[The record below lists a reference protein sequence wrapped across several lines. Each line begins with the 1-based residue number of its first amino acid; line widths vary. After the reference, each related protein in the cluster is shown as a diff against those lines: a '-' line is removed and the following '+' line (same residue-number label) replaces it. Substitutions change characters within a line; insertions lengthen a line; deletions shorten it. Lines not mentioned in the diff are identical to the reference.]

1 MFQVKSAAS
10 DNHLTSNSAQMTAQ
24 VNIYP
29 ICPKPQAA
37 ILTSTEVKYYTAFY
51 SSQSRLTSC
60 QLAPAMVLREA
71 VTMRCELFVKPIQ
84 KCLLSYLAF
93 MWLSSKTNCMYQM
106 WMIQAMS
113 CAPQLPTSTSPQKK
127 SARMEVVWILDQ
139 ILQWRRPLPKTWSIL
154 HLKVFL
160 MLKLLSNYGLFTRLS
175 QLPQTTTCLQILA

>member
-1 MFQVKSAAS
+1 
-10 DNHLTSNSAQMTAQ
+10 
-24 VNIYP
+24 
-29 ICPKPQAA
+29 
-37 ILTSTEVKYYTAFY
+37 
-51 SSQSRLTSC
+51 
-60 QLAPAMVLREA
+60 MVLREA

-93 MWLSSKTNCMYQM
+93 MWHFSKTNCMYQM

-127 SARMEVVWILDQ
+127 SARMEVVWISDQ

-160 MLKLLSNYGLFTRLS
+160 MLKLLSNYDLFTRLN
-175 QLPQTTTCLQILA
+175 QLPQTTTCLQILAQVFHRWNILSDFKSMIVKKCWKSRGEYLSKKY

>member
-1 MFQVKSAAS
+1 
-10 DNHLTSNSAQMTAQ
+10 
-24 VNIYP
+24 
-29 ICPKPQAA
+29 
-37 ILTSTEVKYYTAFY
+37 
-51 SSQSRLTSC
+51 
-60 QLAPAMVLREA
+60 MVLREA

-93 MWLSSKTNCMYQM
+93 MWLSNKTNCMYQM

-175 QLPQTTTCLQILA
+175 QLPQTTTCLLILAQVFPRWNILSDFKSIIFQKGWRFRVEHLSQKS